1 MAPPKPMTSTTK
13 EDEGTSHMGT
23 PSLQVLQVMHPPD
36 LDITQNKSAE
46 RSRVSGARKQKELP
60 TEPPYTAYVGNL
72 PFYTVQ
78 GDIDAIFKELN
89 VRSIRLVRDK
99 ETDKFKGFCYVEFHD
114 LESLKEALTYDG
126 ALLGDRSLRVDIAE
140 GRKQEKGGFGYRRS
154 DDRGGLR
161 DEDYSD
167 RSMGGLGGTRVRG
180 SRPGDRQG
188 GGFLRGSS
196 MEFREATEEERAQ
209 RPRLQ
214 LKPRTVATPL
224 NQVAN
229 PNSAIFGGARPRE
242 EKSGQEGP

>member
-1 MAPPKPMTSTTK
+1 MADFDSY
-13 EDEGTSHMGT
+13 DERQQQYSSFGGGRG
-23 PSLQVLQVMHPPD
+23 
-36 LDITQNKSAE
+36 
-46 RSRVSGARKQKELP
+46 RSRVSGPRKQKELP
-60 TEPPYTAYVGNL
+60 TEPPYTAYIGNL
-72 PFYTVQ
+72 PFNTVQ

-89 VRSIRLVRDK
+89 VMSVRLVRDK

-126 ALLGDRSLRVDIAE
+126 ALLGDRSLRVDIARE
-140 GRKQEKGGFGYRRS
+140 GRKQEKSGFGFRRSEEKGGF
-154 DDRGGLR
+154 R

-167 RSMGGLGGTRVRG
+167 RSMGGFGGTKVRG
-180 SRPGDRQG
+180 GRPADRQG
-188 GGFLRGSS
+188 GGGRFREGLPRGSG

-214 LKPRTVATPL
+214 LKPRTVAAPL